1 MCPRVAIDGGELV
14 TNECEDKI
22 LLYGV
27 HDTLAEVEDLLATRE
42 VERVLQDGA
51 ADAQAE
57 EEVVGRGEEGR
68 GWVQVQVHPER
79 PEGLDRGKGKD
90 LLDAL
95 LVVGDL
101 VAWRVLLAEPEDS
114 SVEGMGSSLVWM
126 CGPLMCM
133 CCGGDG

>member
-22 LLYGV
+22 LLYAV

-42 VERVLQDGA
+42 VERVLPDGV
-51 ADAQAE
+51 ADAQVE
-57 EEVVGRGEEGR
+57 EEVVGRGQEGR
-68 GWVQVQVHPER
+68 GRVQVHPER